1 MIGDMIGEIIIASLV
16 AMATGIFIWLFF
28 YRISNQ
34 FFDYK
39 DNFARETTDK
49 FSELFMFVDVSR
61 YFYFYLAVLLVVPI
75 LAYALTDDIVVGVL
89 LFLGIFFSPH
99 FVLKILSRKRLKK
112 FEKQLPDAL
121 VMLSG
126 SLRAGASLSIAMD
139 NLIKESPA
147 PLSQEFGIFTKERK
161 LGVDLDTAV
170 ANMEKRIPLEDLY
183 MCLSA
188 LQISR
193 EVGGNL
199 AETLEALA
207 ETLRRKLAME
217 GKIESLTSQGKLQ
230 GVVMSSLPLILMIAL
245 MKIEP
250 KSMGLMF
257 STKLGWMVF
266 GMILVMQ
273 TLGFLAIK
281 KITEINV

>member
-1 MIGDMIGEIIIASLV
+1 MIDDMIGEIVIASLV
-16 AMATGIFIWLFF
+16 AMATGIFVWLFF
-28 YRISNQ
+28 YRLSNH
-34 FFDYK
+34 FLEYK

-61 YFYFYLAVLLVVPI
+61 YLYFYFAVLIVVPI
-75 LAYALTDDIVVGVL
+75 LAYALTMDIVVGVL
-89 LFLGIFFSPH
+89 LFLGILFSPH
-99 FVLKILSRKRLKK
+99 FVLKILSKKRLKK

-147 PLSQEFGIFTKERK
+147 PLSQEFSIFTRERK

-207 ETLRRKLAME
+207 DTLRRKLAME
-217 GKIESLTSQGKLQ
+217 GKIDSLTSQGKLQ

-250 KSMGLMF
+250 VSMGLMF
-257 STKLGWMVF
+257 STKIGWMVF

-273 TLGFLAIK
+273 ILGFLAIK

>member
-1 MIGDMIGEIIIASLV
+1 MIHNMIGKIIIASLV
-16 AMATGIFIWLFF
+16 AMTTGIFVWLFF
-28 YRISNQ
+28 DRISGQ
-34 FFDYK
+34 FLGYK
-39 DNFARETTDK
+39 DTFARETTDK

-61 YFYFYLAVLLVVPI
+61 YFSFYFAVLIFIPI
-75 LAYALTDDIVVGVL
+75 LAYALTMDILVGVL
-89 LFLGIFFSPH
+89 FFFAILFSPH
-99 FVLKILSRKRLKK
+99 FVLRVLAQKRLKK

-126 SLRAGASLSIAMD
+126 SLRAGASLSIALD

-147 PLSQEFGIFTKERK
+147 PLAQEFGIFARERK
-161 LGVDLDTAV
+161 LGVDMDTAV

-183 MCLSA
+183 MCFSA

-199 AETLEALA
+199 AETLESLA

-217 GKIESLTSQGKLQ
+217 GKIDSLTSQGKLQ
-230 GVVMSSLPLILMIAL
+230 GVVMSSLPLLLMLAL

-266 GMILVMQ
+266 GMIVVMQ
-273 TLGFLAIK
+273 ILGFLAIK
-281 KITEINV
+281 KITEIDV

>member
-1 MIGDMIGEIIIASLV
+1 MIGEIIIASLV

-28 YRISNQ
+28 YRVSDQ
-34 FFDYK
+34 FLDYK

-49 FSELFMFVDVSR
+49 FSELFLFVDVSR
-61 YFYFYLAVLLVVPI
+61 YFYFYLTVLFVVPI
-75 LAYALTDDIVVGVL
+75 LAYALTMDILVGVL
-89 LFLGIFFSPH
+89 LFFGILFSPH
-99 FVLKILSRKRLKK
+99 FVLKILSQKRLKK

-147 PLSQEFGIFTKERK
+147 PLSQEFSIFTRERK

-250 KSMGLMF
+250 KRMGMMF

-266 GMILVMQ
+266 AMIVVMQ

-281 KITEINV
+281 KITEIDV